1 MMSAR
6 RRAQRFENLNLSLEE
21 DQRDKY
27 DATYDVHEPAVRDH
41 PVAHL
46 GHEPLCAAAEQQVEQ
61 HRERRDQGRRRDE
74 WQRADQP
81 EVVMLKVDAD
91 RQQDDEVAW
100 EQQDQQES
108 GLDRRLPVGAL
119 QRTQSPWSLDRL
131 AVYVVLHRKKDQ
143 QADEQILDDVADR
156 SRV

>member
-1 MMSAR
+1 M
-6 RRAQRFENLNLSLEE
+6 NLE
-21 DQRDKY
+21 DDERDKY
-27 DATYDVHEPAVRDH
+27 DADDDVHQPAVGVH

-46 GHEPLCAAAEQQVEQ
+46 GHESLCAAVEQQVEQ
-61 HRERRDQGRRRDE
+61 QWERRDQGRRRDE

-81 EVVMLKVDAD
+81 EVVVLKVRAD

-119 QRTQSPWSLDRL
+119 KRTQLPWRLDRL
-131 AVYVVLHRKKDQ
+131 AVYVVLYRKKDQ
-143 QADEQILDDVADR
+143 QADEHVLDDVADR